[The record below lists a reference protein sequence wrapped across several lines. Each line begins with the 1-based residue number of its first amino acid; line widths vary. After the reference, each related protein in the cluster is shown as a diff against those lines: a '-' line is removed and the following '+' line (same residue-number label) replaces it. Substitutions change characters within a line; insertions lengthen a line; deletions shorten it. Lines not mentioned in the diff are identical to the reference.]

1 MVSRWLIPSST
12 HLLLDDESTNDLLIS
27 VFSDLEPSK
36 MASSRD
42 RSGGGG
48 GEEHRKLV
56 VFGVDESRRGWG
68 CLWVG

>member
-27 VFSDLEPSK
+27 VFSDSEPSK

-48 GEEHRKLV
+48 GEDRKLV